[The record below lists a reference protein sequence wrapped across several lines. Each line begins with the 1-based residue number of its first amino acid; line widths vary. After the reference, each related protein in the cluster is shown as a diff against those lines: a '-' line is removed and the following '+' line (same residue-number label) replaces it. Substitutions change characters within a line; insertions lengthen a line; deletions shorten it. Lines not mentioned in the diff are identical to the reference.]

1 MKKHLVL
8 TSENIT
14 RLSKNISK
22 SLKLEGFDVSHN
34 QILSFFAKSLG
45 FPSLHAAQNQNFM
58 QERKEPNQYVVEVQY
73 QTITSNYYDVNEDF
87 KINEKAYFLFSG
99 FESKNFNF
107 HLIAEFLSLFDTNLT
122 DSSKKLFEQ
131 FITKRNDGCFMNFYD
146 FINLIL
152 DNSDYRSEIF
162 KTQSDI
168 NEFDQI
174 FINEMK
180 ETGEVIVEDNGGAI
194 IDFKVLNTTPENIQ
208 FMIDNNMIDGT
219 FLAS

>member
-34 QILSFFAKSLG
+34 QMLSFFAKSLG
-45 FPSLHAAQNQNFM
+45 FPNLHAAQNQNFK
-58 QERKEPNQYVVEVQY
+58 QERKEPNQYVVEVQH

-99 FESKNFNF
+99 FESKSFNF

-131 FITKRNDGCFMNFYD
+131 FITKRNDGFFMDFYD

-194 IDFKVLNTTPENIQ
+194 IDFKVLKTTPENIQ